1 MTNDRRKRA
10 ERAEQMR
17 LERAKADKRRRSL
30 ITVAIAVV
38 VVLIVGV
45 GAWAFTSG
53 SDKDTGPLVTPK
65 SLTSDGGI
73 VFDQETATGT
83 APTNLNPVNV
93 VVYEDFQCP
102 ICQIFEK
109 TNGSFLD
116 QQVKAGVIS
125 IEYRPI
131 SILDSQSNSRYAS
144 RALNAAMCVYED
156 KGAKAFRAFHDVL
169 YANQPKENSG
179 GLPDSKL
186 ADFAKQVGATGAA
199 RCVTDET
206 YMTWA
211 LGTSDSTVKVK
222 DAEGKKVSGTP
233 TIWVDGKAVEGP
245 EQNGQATMA
254 GVADLQKAITAAK
267 P

>member
-1 MTNDRRKRA
+1 
-10 ERAEQMR
+10 MR
-17 LERAKADKRRRSL
+17 LERAKADKRQRSL
-30 ITVAIAVV
+30 ITVAIVVVV
-38 VVLIVGV
+38 VVLVGL
-45 GAWAFTSG
+45 GAWAFSSG
-53 SDKDTGPLVTPK
+53 GDKDTGPLVTPK

-73 VFDQETATGT
+73 VFDQEAATGT

-109 TNGSFLD
+109 TNGEFLD
-116 QQVKAGVIS
+116 QQVRDGAIS

-131 SILDSQSNSRYAS
+131 SILDTLSSSRYAS
-144 RALNAAMCVYED
+144 RALSAAMCVYED
-156 KGAKAFRAFHDVL
+156 QGSKAFSAFHDL
-169 YANQPKENSG
+169 LFANQPKENSD
-179 GLPDSKL
+179 GLPDSQL
-186 ADFAKQVGATGAA
+186 ADYAKQVGAAGAG

-211 LGTSDSTVKVK
+211 LGTSASTAKAK

-245 EQNGQATMA
+245 EQDGQATMA
-254 GVADLQKAITAAK
+254 GVADIQKAITAAK